1 MTELNDLEE
10 VTKKGENGRSPLII
24 ITGLAILGVAL
35 ALLIFG
41 DNLFGAKEENNQAG
55 LQQIPNFDTT
65 SSIAS
70 LPGDDTLLQIGDAA
84 YDFQAQDLAGN
95 TIALSDFAGQPVIL
109 NFWATWCPPCR
120 IEMPEL
126 QATYE
131 KYQDDGLIILALDQD
146 EAAETV
152 RSFFYDEF
160 GLTFTPLLDV
170 DQTVAEQYGV
180 FNYPTSIFVNG
191 DGIIT
196 AIHRGAVLQS
206 QLDDYLADMI
216 P

>member
-1 MTELNDLEE
+1 MNELNDIEQD
-10 VTKKGENGRSPLII
+10 GGQRNGRSPLLIF
-24 ITGLAILGVAL
+24 TGLAILGLAI

-41 DNLFGAKEENNQAG
+41 DNLFRTGKADEGAT
-55 LQQIPNFDTT
+55 LQQIPNLDTT
-65 SSIAS
+65 SGIAS
-70 LPGDDTLLQIGDAA
+70 LPNNRDLIRVGELASDFKLQNLEGEAV
-84 YDFQAQDLAGN
+84 
-95 TIALSDFAGQPVIL
+95 ALSDFQGQPVIL

-131 KYQDDGLIILALDQD
+131 KYKDDGLVILAIDQD
-146 EAAETV
+146 ESPETV

-170 DQTVAEQYGV
+170 DQTIAEQYNV

-191 DGIIT
+191 DGTIT
-196 AIHRGAVLQS
+196 AIHRGPVLQS
-206 QLDDYLADMI
+206 QLDDYLANMM